1 MSERCGPARN
11 GVVDLDPDS
20 HFRTIQRPAGGGFE
34 LKRAFGRSRSWPQI
48 VHDALV
54 VVEPGKI
61 VIDIVGVYLFVE
73 RRITPLWFIC
83 RGCTEM
89 PLLHWPNA
97 AFIEEAHNVDVFV
110 LVGHLNERRVVDAL
124 SEGKIHP

>member
-1 MSERCGPARN
+1 
-11 GVVDLDPDS
+11 
-20 HFRTIQRPAGGGFE
+20 
-34 LKRAFGRSRSWPQI
+34 
-48 VHDALV
+48 
-54 VVEPGKI
+54 
-61 VIDIVGVYLFVE
+61 
-73 RRITPLWFIC
+73 
-83 RGCTEM
+83 M

>member
-1 MSERCGPARN
+1 M
-11 GVVDLDPDS
+11 
-20 HFRTIQRPAGGGFE
+20 
-34 LKRAFGRSRSWPQI
+34 
-48 VHDALV
+48 
-54 VVEPGKI
+54 
-61 VIDIVGVYLFVE
+61 VYL
-73 RRITPLWFIC
+73 C

-124 SEGKIHP
+124 SEGKIVLHIVKEPDAGVVILDQSQYLLYIPGYMPVLLAHDYVDVCPVLRIEPVVQQFHIAVELFQPRPHFVAIPVL

>member
-1 MSERCGPARN
+1 M
-11 GVVDLDPDS
+11 
-20 HFRTIQRPAGGGFE
+20 
-34 LKRAFGRSRSWPQI
+34 
-48 VHDALV
+48 
-54 VVEPGKI
+54 
-61 VIDIVGVYLFVE
+61 VYL
-73 RRITPLWFIC
+73 C